1 MLAAPSNLWE
11 HRSAT
16 SLPRSGPHGHAQPSR
31 CSASRPVSRPPVL
44 LRRWRV
50 GALLA
55 PLLLVLGLPAAL
67 GQTCP
72 PLQPYYPASNPAP
85 PEEWQARLPQ
95 LEALLENCLQSA
107 EYFALLGAAR
117 LNSGQVPAAVESLER
132 ALLLQPGHGAAQI
145 DYAEALYLS
154 GQLFPALE
162 LNETVLGR
170 SDLPPALRPVI
181 EARQQFWRG
190 QTRRRQL
197 SLEATAGYDTN
208 LNNAPT
214 RGDLTLT
221 FGGTPVTLSVDPQ
234 FRPVEGR
241 FGNLRA
247 GGVWQW
253 LTPDHQHDFTANLR
267 GRFTGSGATALNQAQ
282 WRYGFSRPGRH
293 TVWTANVGSSHMSFG
308 GNALYSVGETLLTL
322 GWNSAGRCQPALS
335 GGLQTLHYHG
345 QRVMDG
351 LEASLTASLGCRSA
365 SGRQQLRVD
374 AGGLDNSASSANRP
388 GGDRAGWNLRLGW
401 QYQSGRHLWSA
412 LYSHASVEDQRGY
425 SPLLANGATRRL
437 GNRVLLLRYQW
448 GFAEGAALVLG
459 LSHQAQS
466 SNLQPFQ
473 NRGTATE
480 VGLLLNF

>member
-1 MLAAPSNLWE
+1 MPAAPPKPWK
-11 HRSAT
+11 
-16 SLPRSGPHGHAQPSR
+16 HASF
-31 CSASRPVSRPPVL
+31 VL
-44 LRRWRV
+44 KRVPAPWWRRRWQGCRASV
-50 GALLA
+50 ALLLTTA
-55 PLLLVLGLPAAL
+55 LPAAL
-67 GQTCP
+67 GQGCP
-72 PLQPYYPASNPAP
+72 DLQPYYPASNPAP
-85 PEEWQARLPQ
+85 QEAWQSRLPQ
-95 LEALLENCLQSA
+95 IEALLESCLQSA

-117 LNSGQVPAAVESLER
+117 LNSGQVAAAVEALER
-132 ALLLQPGHGAAQI
+132 ALLLQPSHGAAQI

-162 LNETVLGR
+162 LNQTVLGR
-170 SDLPPALRPVI
+170 DDLPAPLRPVI

-197 SLEATAGYDTN
+197 SLEATAGYDSN

-234 FRPVEGR
+234 FRPVEGS

-247 GGVWQW
+247 AGQWQW
-253 LTPDHQHDFTANLR
+253 LTPDHQHDLMATVR
-267 GRFTGSGATALNQAQ
+267 SRYTGSGATALSQGQ
-282 WRYGFSRPGRH
+282 WRYGFSRPSRDK
-293 TVWTANVGSSHMSFG
+293 VWTANLGSNHMNFG
-308 GNALYSVGETLLTL
+308 GKALYSVGEGLLTL
-322 GWNSAGRCQPALS
+322 GWNTPGRCQPALG

-351 LEASLTASLGCRSA
+351 LEASLTASLGCRFA
-365 SGRQQLRVD
+365 SGRQQLRLD
-374 AGGLDNSASSANRP
+374 LGGLHNRARSADRP
-388 GGDRAGWNLRLGW
+388 GGDRSGWNLRLGW
-401 QYQSGRHLWSA
+401 QYESGRHLWSA
-412 LYSHASVEDQRGY
+412 LYSHASVRDQRGY
-425 SPLLANGATRRL
+425 SPLLANDATRRL

-448 GFAEGAALVLG
+448 GFGESAAVVLG
-459 LSHQAQS
+459 LTHQAQS